1 MNYILRDENAI
12 YYECGY
18 SCDHALYLQMGSEG
32 FLITDARYTQEAKE
46 QANGC
51 EVVESADLV
60 KSTRKI
66 IKDSKIKE
74 ILYDPNDFTVALFRD
89 LTKKLNVSFIEE
101 KDYSPKKRIIK
112 SDNEIELISKAVNL
126 GNSAF
131 DDFSLFITED
141 GIGKTEEYLQYEA
154 KRILSRHGEL
164 TLSFDP
170 IVAIGSN
177 ASKPHALPTKKRL
190 NIGELLLF
198 DAGVKYKRY
207 CSDRTRTVT
216 VDKSF
221 NFDNMQKFS
230 SNIQNA
236 YDAVKRA
243 HDKAIKN
250 VRSGMSAKEV
260 DTLTRDEIEKAGFG
274 KYFVHSTGHG
284 VGLDIHEHPYIS
296 KKSETII
303 EDNMVFT
310 IEPGIYVPGEFG
322 IRIEDMVV
330 MRDSKAEIL

>member
-46 QANGC
+46 QSNGC
-51 EVVESADLV
+51 EVVESTDLV

-66 IKDSKIKE
+66 IKDSNIKE
-74 ILYDPNDFTVALFRD
+74 ILYDPNDFTVAIFRD
-89 LTKKLNVSFIEE
+89 LTKKLNISFIEE
-101 KDYSPKKRIIK
+101 KDYSAKKRIIK
-112 SDNEIELISKAVNL
+112 SDDEIELISQAVNM
-126 GNSAF
+126 GQSAF
-131 DDFSLFITED
+131 DDFSLFIINE

-164 TLSFDP
+164 NLSFDP

-190 NIGELLLF
+190 SIGELLLF

-216 VDKSF
+216 VNKSF

-230 SNIQNA
+230 SNIQKA

-243 HDKAIKN
+243 HDKAIKD

-260 DTLTRDEIEKAGFG
+260 DALTRDEIEKAGFG
-274 KYFVHSTGHG
+274 DYFVHSTGHG

-310 IEPGIYVPGEFG
+310 IEPGIYIPGEFG

>member
-1 MNYILRDENAI
+1 MNYILRNENAI

-18 SCDHALYLQMGSEG
+18 SCDHAIYLQIGSEG
-32 FLITDARYTQEAKE
+32 FLITDARYSQEASE
-46 QANGC
+46 QSLKC
-51 EVVESADLV
+51 EVIESTNLI
-60 KSTRKI
+60 KSARKI
-66 IKDSKIKE
+66 IKESNIKKI
-74 ILYDPNDFTVALFRD
+74 IFDPNDFTVALFKD
-89 LTKKLNVSFIEE
+89 LTKKLHVSFIEK

-126 GNSAF
+126 GNNAF
-131 DDFSLFITED
+131 DDFALFITED

-164 TLSFDP
+164 DLSFDP

-190 NIGELLLF
+190 SNGDLLLF

-207 CSDRTRTVT
+207 CSDRTRTVSIN
-216 VDKSF
+216 KSF
-221 NFDNMQKFS
+221 SFDNAQQFS
-230 SNIQNA
+230 SSIQRA

-243 HDKAIKN
+243 HDSAIKN

-260 DTLTRDEIEKAGFG
+260 DALTRDEIEKAGYG

-296 KKSETII
+296 KKSDTII

-310 IEPGIYVPGEFG
+310 IEPGIYIPGEFG

>member
-1 MNYILRDENAI
+1 MNYILRNENAI
-12 YYECGY
+12 YYECDY

-46 QANGC
+46 QSNGC
-51 EVVESADLV
+51 EVVESADLI
-60 KSTRKI
+60 KSARKI
-66 IKDSKIKE
+66 IKDSNIKE
-74 ILYDPNDFTVALFRD
+74 ILYDPNDFTVTLFKD
-89 LTKKLNVSFIEE
+89 LTKKLNISFIEE
-101 KDYSPKKRIIK
+101 KDYSAKKRMVK
-112 SDNEIELISKAVNL
+112 SDDEIELISKAVNM
-126 GNSAF
+126 GQSAF
-131 DDFSLFITED
+131 DDFALFIIEE
-141 GIGKTEEYLQYEA
+141 GIGKTEKYLQYEA

-164 TLSFDP
+164 DLSFDP

-190 NIGELLLF
+190 NNGELLLF

-216 VDKSF
+216 VNKSF
-221 NFDNMQKFS
+221 SFDNMQQFS
-230 SNIQNA
+230 STIQSA

-243 HDKAIKN
+243 HDKAIQN
-250 VRSGMSAKEV
+250 VRSGMSAKAV
-260 DTLTRDEIEKAGFG
+260 DALTRDEIEKAGFG

-310 IEPGIYVPGEFG
+310 VEPGIYIPGEFG